1 MKESGDIAFDEKQA
15 KQYDKWFETDE
26 GKYTDKREKDLLIK
40 LLKPETGQT
49 LLDVGCGTGNYIIFF
64 EGLGYKVIGLDPS
77 PAMMKYVEGKME
89 KKPLLLQAV
98 SEELP
103 FKDNSFHVVA
113 LITSFEFV
121 KEAKKG
127 VEEALR
133 VARKKVVLAILN
145 KVSYTNIKRR
155 IQAKKK
161 KSVFLQIRF
170 YSIWE
175 MKRLI
180 KEAAGKINIKINW
193 GSVLTLPLTW
203 HKTLGFL
210 DGALSFWK
218 NPFGAFLAIVIEIQE
233 EKK

>member
-1 MKESGDIAFDEKQA
+1 MKENDLAFDQKQA
-15 KQYDKWFETDE
+15 EHYDKWFETPE
-26 GKYTDKREKDLLIK
+26 GRYTDKREKDLLIK
-40 LLKPETGQT
+40 LIKPEAGQT
-49 LLDVGCGTGNYIIFF
+49 LLDVGCGTGNYFIFF

-77 PAMMKYVEGKME
+77 PSMMKYVEGKMK
-89 KKPLLLQAV
+89 KKPPLLQGV
-98 SEELP
+98 NEKLP
-103 FKDNSFHVVA
+103 FKDNSFDVVA

-121 KEAKKG
+121 KEAKEG

-133 VARKKVVLAILN
+133 VARKKVVFAVLN

-161 KSVFLQIRF
+161 QSVFLQIRF

-180 KEAAGKINIKINW
+180 KEAALGMNIRINW

-203 HKTLGFL
+203 HKVLGFL

-218 NPFGAFLAIVIEIQE
+218 NPFGAFLAVVIEIE
-233 EKK
+233 DKK